1 MTDLEAYKLQYESEF
16 DNSVRNIVAKAQ
28 NITQDEKA
36 KRFGVSRRTI
46 VSFEKGETRNYRL
59 LFCYRMH
66 VFKDA
71 VI

>member
-16 DNSVRNIVAKAQ
+16 DNSVKAITPLVQ

-46 VSFEKGETRNYRL
+46 VSFEKGESRNYWL